1 MSLEQNIKDLTV
13 AVNNLA
19 DIIKFQSTALE
30 QREMQVADKVAREQ
44 AKEET
49 TEVLETLPTDE
60 VKEELTKVD
69 SKLTVSDLKE
79 KCLALVR
86 ENGANKDKIRAVLD
100 EYKAKTIN
108 DIKAEKINEVAIKLD
123 AIA

>member
-13 AVNNLA
+13 AINNLT
-19 DIIKFQSTALE
+19 DIIKFELAVSDEIAL
-30 QREMQVADKVAREQ
+30 RKADIKDRKE
-44 AKEET
+44 AKQET

-60 VKEELTKVD
+60 VKEELTKVG

-79 KCLALVR
+79 KCLLLVR

-108 DIKAEKINEVAIKLD
+108 DIHAEKIEEVAIKLD